1 MNGFSEKRDGSIDP
15 EKDTEP
21 IPGISEDAIRNGSV
35 APEQILKH
43 SHDADAALAAFQNYQ
58 GQVLEIDEATNKR
71 LLRKI
76 DWNLMPVC
84 IRSTWGGAL
93 A

>member
-1 MNGFSEKRDGSIDP
+1 M
-15 EKDTEP
+15 EKDAGP

-43 SHDADAALAAFQNYQ
+43 SHDADAALAAFQSYK

-76 DWNLMPVC
+76 DWNLMPAC
-84 IRSTWGGAL
+84 LRSHRGRSTY
-93 A
+93 